1 MKRQRSNNKVD
12 EQQAEDQSTPKP
24 KLRRART
31 KEMPNEIIEEEIKP
45 KLTNLK
51 RSTRSKRLDPVVKE
65 SDKNIELN
73 SENTANL
80 QHSSSLKRSQRRH
93 SKVSTIN

>member
-1 MKRQRSNNKVD
+1 MD
-12 EQQAEDQSTPKP
+12 EQQAEDQSTSKP

-31 KEMPNEIIEEEIKP
+31 KEMPNEIKEEEIKP
-45 KLTNLK
+45 KITTNLK